1 VAEDFPSG
9 LADRPVPGNTGQIAS
24 YEMVEELGR
33 GGMAVVYRARDVR
46 LGRWVALKVL
56 GEDLA
61 RDEAFRRR
69 FIRESR
75 AAAAVDHPN
84 IIPIFDAGE
93 ANGVLFI
100 AMRYVGGQDV
110 HSLLNRMG
118 PLPSARA
125 TGIVAQVASALDAAH
140 ASGLV
145 HRDVKPANMLL
156 DGLAEDGSQD
166 HVYLSDFGISKT
178 SQSTTNLT
186 LTGQVLGTLNY
197 LAPEQIEGRGVDGR
211 ADAYSLAC
219 AAFEML
225 AGVPPFR
232 REQSL
237 AVMWAQLSAAPPP
250 LTSMRGDLP
259 PAVDQ
264 VMARGLAKPPEDRY
278 PSCRA
283 FAAALQEACGVSTGE
298 LAAPARA
305 AQGLV
310 PPPPGG
316 PDSAPTDPGG
326 SRLAAP
332 DQAASPIAA
341 RGQTTPA
348 GQAVPASPALPV
360 SPGVPVS
367 PAVGFPAPP
376 RPAEPTSADPPRLAS
391 SASAGAA
398 GLARPAG
405 ADPSRPASWA
415 DAEPSRPASWAD
427 AGSSRPVSWADAE
440 SSRLAPPASPGPF
453 QMGRPASAGGSGL
466 RPAPPTRPPG
476 PPSGQGPRGRR
487 RGLAVLATSVLVLAV
502 LAVGLALWKEGFLT
516 DHRTAGGGG
525 SANSS
530 PTVGGAAA
538 TVSPPT
544 VVKRYYAAISRRA
557 YLRAWQLGGDHT
569 TSSFASFKAGFSDTV
584 RDVVVITG
592 WQGYTVTADFKAV
605 HKNGTVSSY
614 MGTYV
619 VGNGV
624 ITSFSVHQVG

>member
-1 VAEDFPSG
+1 
-9 LADRPVPGNTGQIAS
+9 
-24 YEMVEELGR
+24 MVEELGR

-110 HSLLNRMG
+110 HSLLNRTG
-118 PLPSARA
+118 PLPPVRA
-125 TGIVAQVASALDAAH
+125 TGIVTQVASALDAAH
-140 ASGLV
+140 TCGLV

-156 DGLAEDGSQD
+156 DGVAEDGSED

-178 SQSTTNLT
+178 SQATTNLT

-237 AVMWAQLSAAPPP
+237 AVMWAQLSAPPPP
-250 LTSMRGDLP
+250 LTSMRRDLP

-283 FAAALQEACGVSTGE
+283 FAAALQEACGVSAGE
-298 LAAPARA
+298 LAAPALA

-310 PPPPGG
+310 PPPPGRPETAASG
-316 PDSAPTDPGG
+316 LRPRAGRARSGGRRDAPGG
-326 SRLAAP
+326 R
-332 DQAASPIAA
+332 
-341 RGQTTPA
+341 
-348 GQAVPASPALPV
+348 
-360 SPGVPVS
+360 
-367 PAVGFPAPP
+367 PP
-376 RPAEPTSADPPRLAS
+376 RSARQLGS
-391 SASAGAA
+391 Q
-398 GLARPAG
+398 RP
-405 ADPSRPASWA
+405 DRPSRPAPTCPVLA
-415 DAEPSRPASWAD
+415 PQPA
-427 AGSSRPVSWADAE
+427 R
-440 SSRLAPPASPGPF
+440 APPAWPRLPGPTH
-453 QMGRPASAGGSGL
+453 PA
-466 RPAPPTRPPG
+466 RPPG
-476 PPSGQGPRGRR
+476 PTLNHPAWPRGIALSHPARPRGIALSHPARPGRPALSPSTWPHRPGSMRR
-487 RGLAVLATSVLVLAV
+487 AAVEAAHRPPARG
-502 LAVGLALWKEGFLT
+502 
-516 DHRTAGGGG
+516 RG
-525 SANSS
+525 SDRA
-530 PTVGGAAA
+530 GAAA
-538 TVSPPT
+538 GWPCSRPACSCWPCWPP
-544 VVKRYYAAISRRA
+544 
-557 YLRAWQLGGDHT
+557 
-569 TSSFASFKAGFSDTV
+569 
-584 RDVVVITG
+584 G
-592 WQGYTVTADFKAV
+592 WRCGK
-605 HKNGTVSSY
+605 KGL
-614 MGTYV
+614 
-619 VGNGV
+619 
-624 ITSFSVHQVG
+624 

>member
-1 VAEDFPSG
+1 MAEDFPSG
-9 LADRPVPGNTGQIAS
+9 LADRPAPGNTGQIAS

-93 ANGVLFI
+93 ADGMLFI

-110 HSLLNRMG
+110 HSLLNRTG

-156 DGLAEDGSQD
+156 DGVAGDGSDD

-178 SQSTTNLT
+178 SQATTNLT

-225 AGVPPFR
+225 AGEPPFR

-237 AVMWAQLSAAPPP
+237 AVMWAQLSAPPPP
-250 LTSMRGDLP
+250 LTSMRRDLP
-259 PAVDQ
+259 AAVDQ

-283 FAAALQEACGVSTGE
+283 FAAALQEACGVSAGE
-298 LAAPARA
+298 LAAPALA
-305 AQGLV
+305 AQSLA

-326 SRLAAP
+326 SRRPDPGPAAP
-332 DQAASPIAA
+332 PIAA
-341 RGQTTPA
+341 RGQATPA
-348 GQAVPASPALPV
+348 GPA
-360 SPGVPVS
+360 VPVS
-367 PAVGFPAPP
+367 PAAGFPAPA

-391 SASAGAA
+391 SASAGAP
-398 GLARPAG
+398 GLAGPAGTGPSRPAPWTD
-405 ADPSRPASWA
+405 ADPSRPAPWA
-415 DAEPSRPASWAD
+415 SAEPSRPASWTVAD
-427 AGSSRPVSWADAE
+427 PSRAAPTAG
-440 SSRLAPPASPGPF
+440 PGPF
-453 QMGRPASAGGSGL
+453 RVGPPAGAGGSGS

-476 PPSGQGPRGRR
+476 PPPGQRPRGRR

-502 LAVGLALWKEGFLT
+502 LAVGLALWKNGTLT
-516 DHRTAGGGG
+516 QNGTTGGGG
-525 SANSS
+525 SAGSS
-530 PTVGGAAA
+530 PTVGTA
-538 TVSPPT
+538 TTADSPPQ

-557 YLRAWQLGGDHT
+557 YLRAWQLGGDHA
-569 TSSFASFKAGFSDTV
+569 TSSFSSFKAGFSTTK

-592 WQGYTVTADFKAV
+592 WTGDTVTADFKAV
-605 HKNGTVSSY
+605 HTDGTVLSY

-619 VGNGV
+619 VTNGV
-624 ITSFSVHQVG
+624 ITSFSVHQAG

>member
-1 VAEDFPSG
+1 MAEDFPSG
-9 LADRPVPGNTGQIAS
+9 LAESPVPGNTGQIAS
-24 YEMVEELGR
+24 YEMVSELGR

-93 ANGVLFI
+93 VNGVLFI

-110 HSLLNRMG
+110 HSLLNRTG

-156 DGLAEDGSQD
+156 DGLAEDGSED

-225 AGVPPFR
+225 AGEPPFR

-259 PAVDQ
+259 AAVDQ

-283 FAAALQEACGVSTGE
+283 FAAALQEACGVSAGE
-298 LAAPARA
+298 LAAPALA

-316 PDSAPTDPGG
+316 PDAAATDPGG
-326 SRLAAP
+326 SRPAAS
-332 DQAASPIAA
+332 DQAAAPIAA
-341 RGQTTPA
+341 RGQTTPVA
-348 GQAVPASPALPV
+348 RRLRSARRSGSRPRPARPSRPAPTR
-360 SPGVPVS
+360 PGWPPQ
-367 PAVGFPAPP
+367 PAPAPP
-376 RPAEPTSADPPRLAS
+376 AWPGL
-391 SASAGAA
+391 AGA
-398 GLARPAG
+398 G
-405 ADPSRPASWA
+405 PSRPASWA
-415 DAEPSRPASWAD
+415 DAEPSRPASWA
-427 AGSSRPVSWADAE
+427 RPRPARPPGPTLSHPARP
-440 SSRLAPPASPGPF
+440 RLLSPGPF
-453 QMGRPASAGGSGL
+453 RADPPARAGGSGL
-466 RPAPPTRPPG
+466 RPARPPG
-476 PPSGQGPRGRR
+476 HPARRQGSDR
-487 RGLAVLATSVLVLAV
+487 A
-502 LAVGLALWKEGFLT
+502 
-516 DHRTAGGGG
+516 
-525 SANSS
+525 
-530 PTVGGAAA
+530 GGAA
-538 TVSPPT
+538 
-544 VVKRYYAAISRRA
+544 
-557 YLRAWQLGGDHT
+557 
-569 TSSFASFKAGFSDTV
+569 
-584 RDVVVITG
+584 G
-592 WQGYTVTADFKAV
+592 WPC
-605 HKNGTVSSY
+605 
-614 MGTYV
+614 
-619 VGNGV
+619 
-624 ITSFSVHQVG
+624 

>member
-1 VAEDFPSG
+1 VADDFPSG
-9 LADRPVPGNTGQIAS
+9 LAESPVPGNTGQIAS
-24 YEMVEELGR
+24 YEMVSELGR

-110 HSLLNRMG
+110 HSLLNRTG
-118 PLPSARA
+118 PLPPARA

-140 ASGLV
+140 ARGLV

-156 DGLAEDGSQD
+156 GGLAEDGSED

-225 AGVPPFR
+225 AGEPPFR

-237 AVMWAQLSAAPPP
+237 AVMWAQLSAPPPP
-250 LTSMRGDLP
+250 LTSMRRDLP

-264 VMARGLAKPPEDRY
+264 VMARGLAKLPEDRY

-283 FAAALQEACGVSTGE
+283 FAAALQEACGVSARD
-298 LAAPARA
+298 LAPPARA

-316 PDSAPTDPGG
+316 PDLAATDPGA
-326 SRLAAP
+326 RLAAS
-332 DQAASPIAA
+332 DQAASGSAA
-341 RGQTTPA
+341 RGQMT
-348 GQAVPASPALPV
+348 
-360 SPGVPVS
+360 PVS
-367 PAVGFPAPP
+367 PAAGFPAPP
-376 RPAEPTSADPPRLAS
+376 RPAEPTSADLPRLVS
-391 SASAGAA
+391 SAGAGA
-398 GLARPAG
+398 PGQGWPGAADTSRPAT

-415 DAEPSRPASWAD
+415 GAEPSRPA
-427 AGSSRPVSWADAE
+427 
-440 SSRLAPPASPGPF
+440 PPAAPGPF
-453 QMGRPASAGGSGL
+453 RAAPSAGAGGSGL
-466 RPAPPTRPPG
+466 RPAPPARPTGPPPG
-476 PPSGQGPRGRR
+476 QRPRRR
-487 RGLAVLATSVLVLAV
+487 RGLAVLATGVLVLAV
-502 LAVGLALWKEGFLT
+502 LAAGLALWKKGSLT
-516 DHRTAGGGG
+516 DRDTG
-525 SANSS
+525 SGASASSS
-530 PTVGGAAA
+530 PTAGAVVAA
-538 TVSPPT
+538 VSPPL

-569 TSSFASFKAGFSDTV
+569 TSSFSSFKAGFSNTV

-592 WQGYTVTADFKAV
+592 WQRYTVTADFKAV
-605 HKNGTVSSY
+605 HTDGTVLSY

-624 ITSFSVHQVG
+624 ITSFSVHQAG

>member
-9 LADRPVPGNTGQIAS
+9 LAESPVPGNTGQIAS

-46 LGRWVALKVL
+46 LDRWVALKVL

-61 RDEAFRRR
+61 RDEGFRRR

-93 ANGVLFI
+93 ANGMLFI

-140 ASGLV
+140 ACGLV

-156 DGLAEDGSQD
+156 DGLAGDGSDD

-178 SQSTTNLT
+178 SQATTNLT

-225 AGVPPFR
+225 AGEPPFR

-237 AVMWAQLSAAPPP
+237 AVMWAQLSAPPP
-250 LTSMRGDLP
+250 ALTSMRGDLP
-259 PAVDQ
+259 AAVDQ

-283 FAAALQEACGVSTGE
+283 FAAALQEACGVSAGE
-298 LAAPARA
+298 LAPPARA
-305 AQGLV
+305 AQSLV
-310 PPPPGG
+310 PPPAGG
-316 PDSAPTDPGG
+316 PDLAATDPGG
-326 SRLAAP
+326 SPLAAP
-332 DQAASPIAA
+332 DPAAPPIAA

-348 GQAVPASPALPV
+348 SPA
-360 SPGVPVS
+360 
-367 PAVGFPAPP
+367 AGFLAPP

-391 SASAGAA
+391 SASVGAPSV
-398 GLARPAG
+398 ARPAG
-405 ADPSRPASWA
+405 PSSWTDADPSRPASWA

-427 AGSSRPVSWADAE
+427 PEPSRP
-440 SSRLAPPASPGPF
+440 APPASPGPF
-453 QMGRPASAGGSGL
+453 LVGPPAGAGGSGF
-466 RPAPPTRPPG
+466 RPASPTRPPG
-476 PPSGQGPRGRR
+476 PPPGQRPRRR

-502 LAVGLALWKEGFLT
+502 LAAGLALWKKGSLT
-516 DHRTAGGGG
+516 DRDTG
-525 SANSS
+525 SGASASSS
-530 PTVGGAAA
+530 PTVGAVDAA
-538 TVSPPT
+538 VSPPL

-557 YLRAWQLGGDHT
+557 YQRAWQLGGDHA
-569 TSSFASFKAGFSDTV
+569 TSSFSSFKAGFSNTA

-592 WQGYTVTADFKAV
+592 WTGDTVTADFKAV
-605 HKNGTVSSY
+605 HTDGTVLSY
-614 MGTYV
+614 TGTYV
-619 VGNGV
+619 IGNGV
-624 ITSFSVHQVG
+624 ITSFSVHAAG

>member
-1 VAEDFPSG
+1 MAEDFPSG
-9 LADRPVPGNTGQIAS
+9 LAESPVPGNTGQIAS

-84 IIPIFDAGE
+84 IVPIFDAGE

-110 HSLLNRMG
+110 HRLLNRTG

-140 ASGLV
+140 ACGLV

-156 DGLAEDGSQD
+156 DGLAEDGSED

-237 AVMWAQLSAAPPP
+237 AVMWAQLSATPPP

-259 PAVDQ
+259 AAVDQ

-283 FAAALQEACGVSTGE
+283 FAAALQDACGVSAGE
-298 LAAPARA
+298 LAAPALA
-305 AQGLV
+305 AQALV
-310 PPPPGG
+310 LPPPSG
-316 PDSAPTDPGG
+316 PDPAASDPGG
-326 SRLAAP
+326 SGLAAP

-341 RGQTTPA
+341 GGQTTPA
-348 GQAVPASPALPV
+348 GPAVPASPAVPV
-360 SPGVPVS
+360 SPGVPIS

-415 DAEPSRPASWAD
+415 DAESSRPVSWAD

-440 SSRLAPPASPGPF
+440 PSRPAPPASPGPF
-453 QMGRPASAGGSGL
+453 QMGPPASAGGSGL

-476 PPSGQGPRGRR
+476 PPSRQGPRGRR

-502 LAVGLALWKEGFLT
+502 LAVGLALWKKGSLT
-516 DHRTAGGGG
+516 QHGTTGGV
-525 SANSS
+525 SSSSS
-530 PTVGGAAA
+530 PTVGAAA
-538 TVSPPT
+538 AAVSPPT

-605 HKNGTVSSY
+605 HTDGTVSSY

>member
-9 LADRPVPGNTGQIAS
+9 LADSPVPGNTGQIAS

-93 ANGVLFI
+93 ANGMLFI

-140 ASGLV
+140 ACGLV

-156 DGLAEDGSQD
+156 DGLAGDGSDD

-178 SQSTTNLT
+178 SQATTNLT

-225 AGVPPFR
+225 AGEPPFR

-237 AVMWAQLSAAPPP
+237 AVMWAQLSAPPPP
-250 LTSMRGDLP
+250 LTSMRRDLP

-283 FAAALQEACGVSTGE
+283 FAAALQEACGVSAGE
-298 LAAPARA
+298 LAAPALA
-305 AQGLV
+305 AQELV

-316 PDSAPTDPGG
+316 PDAAATDPGG
-326 SRLAAP
+326 SRLAP
-332 DQAASPIAA
+332 SDPAASPIAA
-341 RGQTTPA
+341 RGQSTP
-348 GQAVPASPALPV
+348 G
-360 SPGVPVS
+360 S
-367 PAVGFPAPP
+367 PAVGFPGPP
-376 RPAEPTSADPPRLAS
+376 RPAEPTSADPPRPAS
-391 SASAGAA
+391 SASAGAE
-398 GLARPAG
+398 
-405 ADPSRPASWA
+405 PSRPASWA

-427 AGSSRPVSWADAE
+427 AEQFRA
-440 SSRLAPPASPGPF
+440 APPASPGPF
-453 QMGRPASAGGSGL
+453 RVGAPAGTGGS

-476 PPSGQGPRGRR
+476 PPRGQRPGGRR

-502 LAVGLALWKEGFLT
+502 LAAGLALWKKGSLT
-516 DHRTAGGGG
+516 QHGTTGGG
-525 SANSS
+525 SAGSS
-530 PTVGGAAA
+530 PTVGAVVA

-557 YLRAWQLGGDHT
+557 YLRAWQLGGDHA
-569 TSSFASFKAGFSDTV
+569 TSSFSSFKAGFRTTA

-605 HKNGTVSSY
+605 HTDGTVQSY
-614 MGTYV
+614 TGTYV

-624 ITSFSVHQVG
+624 ITSFSVRQAG

>member
-1 VAEDFPSG
+1 MAEDFPSG
-9 LADRPVPGNTGQIAS
+9 LAESPVPGNTGQIAS

-33 GGMAVVYRARDVR
+33 GGMAVVYRAHDVR

-118 PLPSARA
+118 PLPAARA

-140 ASGLV
+140 ACGLV

-156 DGLAEDGSQD
+156 DGLAEDGSDD

-225 AGVPPFR
+225 AGEPPFR

-237 AVMWAQLSAAPPP
+237 AVMWAQLSAPPP
-250 LTSMRGDLP
+250 ALTSMRRDLP

-283 FAAALQEACGVSTGE
+283 FAAALQEACGVGAGE
-298 LAAPARA
+298 LAAPALA

-316 PDSAPTDPGG
+316 PDPASSDPDGPP
-326 SRLAAP
+326 LATPEQAAAP
-332 DQAASPIAA
+332 IAD
-341 RGQTTPA
+341 RGQPTPA
-348 GQAVPASPALPV
+348 
-360 SPGVPVS
+360 S
-367 PAVGFPAPP
+367 PAVGFPVPP
-376 RPAEPTSADPPRLAS
+376 RPAAPTSTDLPRLS
-391 SASAGAA
+391 SGSADAPD
-398 GLARPAG
+398 LRPAG

-415 DAEPSRPASWAD
+415 DPSSPGSWAEPSRPASWAEP
-427 AGSSRPVSWADAE
+427 ARPGPWTAAEPSRP
-440 SSRLAPPASPGPF
+440 APPASPGPF
-453 QMGRPASAGGSGL
+453 RIPPPAGPSGSGR

-476 PPSGQGPRGRR
+476 PPSGQRPRGRR

-502 LAVGLALWKEGFLT
+502 LAVGLALWKKGSLT
-516 DHRTAGGGG
+516 QQGTAGGGG
-525 SANSS
+525 STGSS
-530 PTVGGAAA
+530 PTVGTAVAD
-538 TVSPPT
+538 SPPM
-544 VVKRYYAAISRRA
+544 VVKRYYAAISRHA

-569 TSSFASFKAGFSDTV
+569 TSSFSGFKAGFSNTA

-592 WQGYTVTADFKAV
+592 WTGDTVTADFKAV
-605 HKNGTVSSY
+605 HTDGTVLSY